1 MNNLRQDVG
10 KALMVALLVLSG
22 AGLLLGQTAPGGG
35 TLGVDTTG
43 DTSAS
48 TAGLAAIWGANIPG
62 GMAGVQN
69 AVNMGGNTTAGTL
82 PPAPD
87 PYQRDASGN
96 LVLDATGKPVK
107 KPADQ
112 LAKETAAWQALCD
125 QIKAAAALAAS
136 LSAAGQPG
144 DNAYGGGISVP
155 DSSVSS
161 RAVPLT
167 GPNWGAGM
175 ALDPSNPYVGYAGG
189 HANLASTKGRPSGG
203 GLWTAPW
210 VPDLTTGEGD
220 HGIGQAGVLAVAG
233 LLGGAPGVP
242 VIGNPSNPTI
252 INMPVVCVCCG
263 AALHNVSTFDKTYVG
278 CMGYYLEKWVVLWVS
293 SGAPTIEWVGPG
305 VDPGA
310 LPVGQLYPVNGGG
323 LVDAAG
329 HPVPTFPSPVWS
341 DTFECNTISGGWLG
355 GSSAPPTGF
364 TRGQA
369 PLEEYCDSKWASRA
383 SYAFYGY
390 PTATEIDG
398 APYNIQV
405 CDQGHR
411 QDWPCGP
418 SNHDWGHGGG
428 GGGKSGNDK
437 GPGR

>member
-1 MNNLRQDVG
+1 MSILRQKAG
-10 KALMVALLVLSG
+10 KVCLTALLVLSG

-144 DNAYGGGISVP
+144 GAAYAGGISVSG
-155 DSSVSS
+155 SSISS
-161 RAVPLT
+161 RTVPLM
-167 GPNWGAGM
+167 GPNWGTSM
-175 ALDPSNPYVGYAGG
+175 ALDPSSPLAGLVGD
-189 HANLASTKGRPSGG
+189 HANLASAMGRPSGG
-203 GLWTAPW
+203 GLWTAPS
-210 VPDLTTGEGD
+210 VPDVTAGGSGQ
-220 HGIGQAGVLAVAG
+220 GIGQTGGNAVAG
-233 LLGGAPGVP
+233 LLGGAPTVP
-242 VIGNPSNPTI
+242 VIGNPSNPI
-252 INMPVVCVCCG
+252 IVNMPVVCVCCG
-263 AALHNVSTFDKTYVG
+263 AAISQHRAVTSYKTYYGVG
-278 CMGYYLEKWVVLWVS
+278 YGMLTVDDHADCFDTPCNTTVCNTSMEVIWDWF
-293 SGAPTIEWVGPG
+293 GPG
-305 VDPGA
+305 ADSGFAMGSDVMDSGCRDILFNQGRWNANCPNFRFVSNPVEIPADIVKPLLPGYSYYSCA
-310 LPVGQLYPVNGGG
+310 GLINEPVY
-323 LVDAAG
+323 
-329 HPVPTFPSPVWS
+329 
-341 DTFECNTISGGWLG
+341 
-355 GSSAPPTGF
+355 GSVA
-364 TRGQA
+364 
-369 PLEEYCDSKWASRA
+369 
-383 SYAFYGY
+383 
-390 PTATEIDG
+390 
-398 APYNIQV
+398 V
-405 CDQGHR
+405 CDNGHR

-418 SNHDWGHGGG
+418 GNHGW
-428 GGGKSGNDK
+428 
-437 GPGR
+437 